1 VMGCMTLFILLPGRT
16 VSIRRVL
23 WYTRCGMLLYN
34 PYYLFYDLWFTLSFG
49 AVVGIIIVTDLYTKN
64 RLESDDKNS
73 LSQTVGPLIYVRQ
86 WYTYII
92 SNYILPT
99 IWAMIG
105 TLPLLLYSMGKVN
118 ITALLI
124 NIGIVPLVPLIT
136 IMGFISPYVWWC
148 WLDQSLLH
156 LLDYILWLSQFGSDY
171 WLFMVR
177 NY

>member
-1 VMGCMTLFILLPGRT
+1 VMGCMTLLVLLPGRI
-16 VSIRRVL
+16 VSIRRIL

-34 PYYLFYDLWFTLSFG
+34 PYYLVYDLWFTLSFG
-49 AVVGIIIVTDLYTKN
+49 AVVGIIIVTDLYTTN

-136 IMGFISPYVWWC
+136 MMSFIVPYLWRY
-148 WLDQSLLH
+148 WLDQLLLY
-156 LLDYILWLSQFGSDY
+156 LLDYVLWLSRLGTHY
-171 WLFMVR
+171 WLFILLIR
-177 NY
+177 